1 MNELQ
6 TVECSSYRITP
17 SSLTSLRGLAIEG
30 LGCLMT
36 CILVKQTLVRRG
48 TLDRCVPAR
57 PHPYT
62 LEVNQ
67 NTPDHRLWSLDVCSL
82 RIPEISGYE

>member
-1 MNELQ
+1 
-6 TVECSSYRITP
+6 
-17 SSLTSLRGLAIEG
+17 
-30 LGCLMT
+30 MT

-82 RIPEISGYE
+82 RIPETSGYE